1 MSETIVVPD
10 NGNTMNNAL
19 PYWLLGNNGWNNG
32 FGGGL
37 GTGILG
43 FLLGAMFN
51 GGWGG
56 NGFGWGNNGNNGA
69 AALGAQATAYNNT
82 DLLMQAITAQGEQSR
97 QAISTLH
104 RAAHNLRGG
113 LTDTGLT
120 YTNARERCTIIALS
134 EASSRAEFANTW
146 FHEVLHAAVHIG
158 DANGLDV
165 HGEAVAYVGGELAR
179 AMQPVAA
186 RLMCPQCE
194 CK

>member
-1 MSETIVVPD
+1 MIRQRLY
-10 NGNTMNNAL
+10 L
-19 PYWLLGNNGWNNG
+19 PRYRWDVLVFYDTTSRDAGE
-32 FGGGL
+32 
-37 GTGILG
+37 ILG
-43 FLLGAMFN
+43 EIESRGADD
-51 GGWGG
+51 
-56 NGFGWGNNGNNGA
+56 A
-69 AALGAQATAYNNT
+69 
-82 DLLMQAITAQGEQSR
+82 
-97 QAISTLH
+97 TLH